1 MTTLMAF
8 FQMSEPNNFNG
19 YLVLGYFVMWVVG
32 MLYIFSLVMR
42 QRNVRQDLQLLRQLL
57 QEDDDSAE
65 M

>member
-1 MTTLMAF
+1 MMTLMAF
-8 FQMSEPNNFNG
+8 FQTSDPSHFNG

-32 MLYIFSLVMR
+32 MLYIYSLVAR

-65 M
+65 L

>member
-1 MTTLMAF
+1 MAF

-42 QRNVRQDLQLLRQLL
+42 QRNVRQDLQLLHQLL

>member
-42 QRNVRQDLQLLRQLL
+42 QRNVRQDLQLLHQLL